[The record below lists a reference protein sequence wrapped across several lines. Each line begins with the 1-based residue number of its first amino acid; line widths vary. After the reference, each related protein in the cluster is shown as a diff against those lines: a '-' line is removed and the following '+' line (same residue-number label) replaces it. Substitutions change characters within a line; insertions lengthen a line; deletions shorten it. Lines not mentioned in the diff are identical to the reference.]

1 MGLGLATPALIGS
14 GLGATVDNR
23 LQQVEHTLSC
33 RMKPGRLYPDE
44 VGRLHLLLELIRSCD
59 YNELPPADMP

>member
-1 MGLGLATPALIGS
+1 
-14 GLGATVDNR
+14 
-23 LQQVEHTLSC
+23 
-33 RMKPGRLYPDE
+33 MKPKGACVETGCAPVQQLFDMSQIYEDKNVATQYPDE

>member
-1 MGLGLATPALIGS
+1 MSQIYEDKNVAT
-14 GLGATVDNR
+14 
-23 LQQVEHTLSC
+23 Q
-33 RMKPGRLYPDE
+33 YPDE